1 MKFIFENEDESQ
13 MMWNSAHDS
22 ILYWK
27 KVRQDAQGKICLQCD
42 GSPTHYSVD
51 EAEENMQNALKT
63 LQMIENTP
71 HYAFD
76 PNSDEVAEYIWVE
89 KEKYPSS
96 IISQSSTIMNRVFA

>member
-1 MKFIFENEDESQ
+1 MFTFNTYDEYDL
-13 MMWNSAHDS
+13 MWKITHDS

-42 GSPTHYSVD
+42 GSPTIYSVD
-51 EAEENMQNALKT
+51 EAEENMQTALKT

-89 KEKYPSS
+89 KEEYPSS
-96 IISQSSTIMNRVFA
+96 IISQSSTIMNRVFS